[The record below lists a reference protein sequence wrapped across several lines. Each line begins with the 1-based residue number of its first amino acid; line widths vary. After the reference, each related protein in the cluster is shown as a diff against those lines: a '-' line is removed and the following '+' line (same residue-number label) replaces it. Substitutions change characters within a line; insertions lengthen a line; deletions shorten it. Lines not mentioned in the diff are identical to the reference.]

1 MKVCIKIAFWLHES
15 MWMSVGMYYKCKFE
29 PFVKNRIIIAL
40 FIAWKCVTKCV
51 KVSPM
56 EFLPRINTFL
66 VLYILKLAEIAKS
79 YLKLCK
85 NVWIGV
91 WKYQQYNSDYEYN
104 LFGTQCVENGKKAKF
119 CEKLCENCILI
130 ARMCVIEYIKLFES
144 ISNYFFSAKFCTFWY
159 QKCWN

>member
-1 MKVCIKIAFWLHES
+1 
-15 MWMSVGMYYKCKFE
+15 MSTIFLVHNMLKMVKKAN
-29 PFVKNRIIIAL
+29 FVKNRIIIAL

-51 KVSPM
+51 KVSPI

-104 LFGTQCVENGKKAKF
+104 LFGTQCVENSKKKPNIV
-119 CEKLCENCILI
+119 KNCVKI
-130 ARMCVIEYIKLFES
+130 AFWLQECVWLS
-144 ISNYFFSAKFCTFWY
+144 I
-159 QKCWN
+159 

>member
-1 MKVCIKIAFWLHES
+1 M
-15 MWMSVGMYYKCKFE
+15 
-29 PFVKNRIIIAL
+29 
-40 FIAWKCVTKCV
+40 IAWKCVTKCV

-104 LFGTQCVENGKKAKF
+104 LFGTQCVENSKKSQILWKIVW
-119 CEKLCENCILI
+119 KLHFDCKNVCDWVYKI
-130 ARMCVIEYIKLFES
+130 VWKYFKL
-144 ISNYFFSAKFCTFWY
+144 FFSAKFCTFWY